1 MLLSLLSRRSL
12 EVDSRDAYG
21 FALRPQHLQRYRE
34 CCEIYKEYNN
44 TLLTE
49 ITREEAESVPGRKS
63 VSDGSTESDQQKEV
77 LVAKETKAGKMT
89 AGMNPWKQVLL
100 LMGSHQNLSFLG
112 KRTSVP
118 CSWGTAKG
126 SQGRG
131 AVDAIELVWQ
141 AFVVARERRMERYYQ
156 NLIASE
162 TNAGEGKDYGSSLS
176 VNGSKQPN
184 ADHAIPEKWRRQ
196 IEKDLPR
203 TIPGHPALDEVGR
216 DSLRRLLLAYPD
228 HWKSHILEQLL
239 SFSSIT
245 TPHGLVAT
253 GVLCFRQLQ
262 SPDQNYWFPHMSTDR
277 EIWHLNE
284 IENYMSIPFYF
295 ELLSHGE
302 PPSMFLQWDLL
313 AFEATL

>member
-49 ITREEAESVPGRKS
+49 ITREEAESVPGRGGEGNVSSSKKS

-89 AGMNPWKQVLL
+89 VGMNPWKQVLL

-131 AVDAIELVWQ
+131 AVDTIELVWQ
-141 AFVVARERRMERYYQ
+141 AFVGARKRRMERYYQ

-203 TIPGHPALDEVGR
+203 TFPGHPALDKVGR
-216 DSLRRLLLAYPD
+216 DSLRHLLLAHAQHNPSVGYCQVTRVPRV
-228 HWKSHILEQLL
+228 SNFF
-239 SFSSIT
+239 FS
-245 TPHGLVAT
+245 
-253 GVLCFRQLQ
+253 
-262 SPDQNYWFPHMSTDR
+262 
-277 EIWHLNE
+277 
-284 IENYMSIPFYF
+284 
-295 ELLSHGE
+295 
-302 PPSMFLQWDLL
+302 
-313 AFEATL
+313 